1 MVEEYGL
8 VLTYLPPS
16 PLGKPNYCNHK
27 ILTFSHT
34 QKPGNG
40 LVRENLLLK
49 FVDEETLDVEENRAF
64 SMHSKIK

>member
-16 PLGKPNYCNHK
+16 PPGEAKL
-27 ILTFSHT
+27 LQSQDFTFSHT

-49 FVDEETLDVEENRAF
+49 FVDDPNAYV
-64 SMHSKIK
+64 SHSQ

>member
-49 FVDEETLDVEENRAF
+49 FVDDPNAYV
-64 SMHSKIK
+64 SHSQ